1 MSVVFCDM
9 SYLYI
14 SLGAI
19 AGAISRYQI
28 DLWAKPMTIVNFK
41 WSTLFINVSGSFLI
55 GVLANVLPADQNLRL
70 LLMVGF
76 CGAFTTFSTYSL
88 EIVVMLQS
96 GRIAAALGYLA
107 ASAVLAPLA
116 CYLGYAISS
125 K

>member
-28 DLWAKPMTIVNFK
+28 DAWLRPQISSSFPWP
-41 WSTLFINVSGSFLI
+41 TLLINVSGSLLI
-55 GVLANVLPADQNLRL
+55 GMLASLLPDRSDLRM

-76 CGAFTTFSTYSL
+76 CGSYTTFSTYSL
-88 EIVVMLQS
+88 EIVKLLQTGKAS
-96 GRIAAALGYLA
+96 VAIVYLA
-107 ASAVLAPLA
+107 LSAVVAPLA
-116 CYLGYAISS
+116 CYLGYTLTSR
-125 K
+125 